1 MKTRLM
7 TNKNRDSFRLDTI
20 ENNNLKQFYFNNKK
34 EALKYQKQLIDK

>member
-1 MKTRLM
+1 M